1 MESQQHIDERG
12 VTVES
17 HRSFRLSRRPDAVL
31 SSGSTSYH
39 KRWFP
44 ALFSGFLLGQQL
56 FVIALVGQVTP
67 ENLVFLGISILILAV
82 FISLHRCLVFCLVD
96 EVVDEGDFLLVRN
109 GRHQERVPLGSIAGV
124 LDNRVSKTVRIT
136 LNLDQP
142 CRFGQKIT
150 FIPRYRFGWIPWG
163 PGPHPLVYEL
173 RSRVEAVRGNQPGI
187 NSKKSEPGTAA
198 EGGGGGG

>member
-17 HRSFRLSRRPDAVL
+17 HRSFRLSRIPDAVL

-44 ALFSGFLLGQQL
+44 ALFSGFLLGPQL
-56 FVIALVGQVTP
+56 FIIALVGHVTP
-67 ENLVFLGISILILAV
+67 QNLVFLGISILILAV
-82 FISLHRCLVFCLVD
+82 FISLHRCIVFCLD

-124 LDNRVSKTVRIT
+124 LDNPSLSPFSRIT

-150 FIPRYRFGWIPWG
+150 FIPRYRFGWIQW
-163 PGPHPLVYEL
+163 GPHPLVYEL

-187 NSKKSEPGTAA
+187 NSKKSEPGAAA